1 MKKKQ
6 LETLLYS
13 LVGVA
18 AMFLVVIAVNFIFG
32 VVKTRADLTQEKLY
46 TLSDGTKAI
55 LKKLE
60 GPVEIRFYCTQ
71 GEKEMPAQFK
81 AYAQRVEDLLSE
93 YKQHAKGN
101 IEIKKFN
108 PRPDSSNF
116 RFSISGIA

>member
-13 LVGVA
+13 VAGVA
-18 AMFLVVIAVNFIFG
+18 AMFLVIVALNFIFG
-32 VVKTRADLTQEKLY
+32 AVKTRADLTHEKLY
-46 TLSDGTKAI
+46 TLSPGTRAI

-93 YKQHAKGN
+93 YKQNAKGN

-108 PRPDSSNF
+108 PRPDSDAEDAAQLD
-116 RFSISGIA
+116 GV